1 MNFNINTNINPK
13 NLNLAI
19 NYLFNTENI
28 SHQAI
33 IINELT
39 KKIQSK
45 EVLISLR
52 KYIYSNSNKIKPYGN
67 SLDTCGTGG
76 DGLKTLNIS
85 TTVAILLSSVG
96 VPIAKHGNRAASSNS
111 GSSDVIN
118 ELGINN
124 PFNSNEIHN
133 QIKKKNFVYL
143 NAPLFYPNLGKVA
156 QIRKL
161 LGFKT
166 IFNYMGPTLNPLGA
180 KYQLLGTVD
189 KNSADILSK
198 ILSEI
203 KLKNFKIF
211 YSHEGLDEIS
221 LFSPTTF
228 LIKENSKIKK
238 ITISHNQ
245 YKKYLNKKPVFNQIK
260 GRDPKYNASRI
271 TQLFQGKKD
280 TFRDMVLI
288 NSCHA
293 MMLYNSKLKFQ
304 DCFDELSYAIDSGK
318 SLSQL
323 NLLQK
328 K

>member
-1 MNFNINTNINPK
+1 M
-13 NLNLAI
+13 
-19 NYLFNTENI
+19 
-28 SHQAI
+28 
-33 IINELT
+33 
-39 KKIQSK
+39 
-45 EVLISLR
+45 
-52 KYIYSNSNKIKPYGN
+52 
-67 SLDTCGTGG
+67 
-76 DGLKTLNIS
+76 
-85 TTVAILLSSVG
+85 LSSVG

-124 PFNSNEIHN
+124 PSKSNEIHK

-156 QIRKL
+156 QIRKQ

-189 KNSADILSK
+189 KNSAEIMCK

-203 KLKNFKIF
+203 KLKNFKVF

-228 LIKENSKIKK
+228 LIKDKSKIKK
-238 ITISHNQ
+238 QTISQNY
-245 YKKYLNKKPVFNQIK
+245 YKKYLNKVPKFSQIK
-260 GRDPKYNASRI
+260 GKDPRYNASRI
-271 TQLFQGKKD
+271 FELFEGKKD

-293 MMLYNSKLKFQ
+293 MMLYKSKLKFQ
-304 DCFDELSYAIDSGK
+304 DCFDELSYALDNGNASR
-318 SLSQL
+318 QL
-323 NLLQK
+323 KLLQK